1 MKQFEPLDLVPIS
14 DLLSPDFNFYVPSYQ
29 RGYRWGADQAGRLIE
44 DLEEFEKYHY
54 SSDKNKFYCLQ
65 PLVIKERILQKEEEG
80 QMVEVE
86 GLEVIDGQQRL
97 TTVLLLLQALHLRK
111 RILEGDDPSDVKACP
126 NVYSIQYETRE
137 DSSVWL
143 SLLNKI
149 IDVEKDTVA
158 EKNAVFQKFVDANC
172 DYFHF
177 AEVFKTAYGKMK
189 DWDEDQVSDFGRVLR
204 KGTRF
209 IWYYPTESAGTN
221 TGIFDRLNAG
231 KIGLNNAEL
240 IKALF
245 VQNGNWAA
253 KDLAYV
259 KSLSLEWNSMENR
272 LQNKDF
278 WGFIYRSRHPFA
290 YDTHIEYL
298 FDLLKVKKESH
309 RDIKTYTFNAYLDSY
324 RQMMNANRTG
334 QEGKAE
340 WVRREW
346 TEVKELFDTLNEW
359 YNYKPVYHRVGFILE
374 YVAGEDVL
382 SLRSKLD
389 GKKHS
394 KRIEILDEII
404 KEELSKIKS
413 HHLFYGKAQM
423 SEILFFYNI
432 LLEDRRVSDNA
443 RFSFAD
449 YKEIYKNKGWDQEH
463 VASHTDFSADGR
475 KAEELATDIIE
486 LIVGE
491 QPAMDAEKGYIIDYK
506 PHSFDEHEKDLCE
519 RALRILNA
527 NAKSTDKHSE
537 NEVQNEEETDIAKL
551 YESVQEHFKSDED
564 EFRTVTLLDGKT
576 MKEEKDFIWNFVLLH
591 AGTNRSYGNSIFPV
605 KRRRILQDEFNVY
618 TPIGTRNVFE
628 KAYSRKS
635 DQILYWSK
643 TDAKSYWEDLK
654 SVLSPYVQLSL
665 PFKHESNK

>member
-1 MKQFEPLDLVPIS
+1 MKQFKPLDLVPIS
-14 DLLSPDFNFYVPSYQ
+14 ELISSDFNFYVPSYQ
-29 RGYRWGADQAGRLIE
+29 RGYRWGADQVNQLIE

-65 PLVIKERILQKEEEG
+65 PLVVKERIIQKKECN
-80 QMVEVE
+80 QIIEVN

-97 TTVLLLLQALHLRK
+97 TTILLLLQALHLRK
-111 RILEGDDPSDVKACP
+111 RILEGDAPSEVKACP

-137 DSSVWL
+137 DSIAWL
-143 SLLNKI
+143 PELNKI
-149 IDVEKDTVA
+149 IEKDPSY
-158 EKNAVFQKFVDANC
+158 KNKFVNANC

-177 AEVFKTAYGKMK
+177 AEVFTKAYNKMK
-189 DWDEDQVSDFGRVLR
+189 DWDEDQVSDFGKVLR

-221 TGIFDRLNAG
+221 TDIFDRLNAG

-245 VQNGNWAA
+245 VQNSNWSAN
-253 KDLAYV
+253 DLAYV
-259 KSLSLEWNSMENR
+259 KALSLEWNSMENR
-272 LQNKDF
+272 LQNKEF

-298 FDLLKVKKESH
+298 FDLLQKKEDVH
-309 RDIKTYTFNAYLDSY
+309 RDTTTYTFNRYLDSY
-324 RQMMNANRTG
+324 RQMMNANLAG

-340 WVRREW
+340 WVRKKW

-359 YNYKPVYHRVGFILE
+359 YNYKPVYHRVGFVLE
-374 YVAGEDVL
+374 YVASEDVL

-394 KRIEILDEII
+394 KRIEILDGII
-404 KEELSKIKS
+404 KEELHKIKS
-413 HHLFYGKAQM
+413 QQLFYGKAQM

-432 LLEDRRVSDNA
+432 LLEDRRISDNA

-463 VASHTDFSADGR
+463 VASHTDFSADDK
-475 KAEELATDIIE
+475 KAKQLATDIIE

-491 QPAMDAEKGYIIDYK
+491 RPTKNDESGYFIDYET
-506 PHSFDEHEKDLCE
+506 HSLDEHEKNLCE
-519 RALRILNA
+519 RALRILNS
-527 NAKSTDKHSE
+527 NTQEDISSGE
-537 NEVQNEEETDIAKL
+537 NSKNEEETDIAKL
-551 YESVQEHFKSDED
+551 YEAVQEHFKSDED
-564 EFRTVTLLDGKT
+564 EFGTTTLLDGKT
-576 MKEEKDFIWNFVLLH
+576 IREEKDFIWNFVLLN
-591 AGTNRSYGNSIFPV
+591 AGTNRSYGNHIFPV
-605 KRRRILQDEFNVY
+605 KRRRILLDEFNVY

-635 DQILYWSK
+635 NQILYWSK

-654 SVLSPYVQLSL
+654 SVLNPYVQLSL
-665 PFKHESNK
+665 PFNYKPNK

>member
-1 MKQFEPLDLVPIS
+1 MKQFKPLDLVPIS
-14 DLLSPDFNFYVPSYQ
+14 ELISSDFNFYVPSYQ
-29 RGYRWGADQAGRLIE
+29 RGYRWGADQVNQLIE

-65 PLVIKERILQKEEEG
+65 PLVVKERCNQII
-80 QMVEVE
+80 EVN

-97 TTVLLLLQALHLRK
+97 TTILLLLQALHLRK
-111 RILEGDDPSDVKACP
+111 RILEGDAPSEVKACP

-137 DSSVWL
+137 DSIAWL
-143 SLLNKI
+143 PELNKI
-149 IDVEKDTVA
+149 IEKDPSY
-158 EKNAVFQKFVDANC
+158 KNKFVNANC

-177 AEVFKTAYGKMK
+177 AEVFTTAYNKMK
-189 DWDEDQVSDFGRVLR
+189 DWDEDQVSDFGKVLR

-221 TGIFDRLNAG
+221 TDIFDRLNAG

-245 VQNGNWAA
+245 VQNSNWSAN
-253 KDLAYV
+253 DLAYV
-259 KSLSLEWNSMENR
+259 KALSLEWNSMENR
-272 LQNKDF
+272 LQNKEF

-298 FDLLKVKKESH
+298 FDLLQKKEDVH
-309 RDIKTYTFNAYLDSY
+309 RDTTTYTFNRYLDSY
-324 RQMMNANRTG
+324 RQMMNTNLAG

-340 WVRREW
+340 WVRKKW

-359 YNYKPVYHRVGFILE
+359 YNYKPVYHRVGFVLE
-374 YVAGEDVL
+374 YVASEDVL

-394 KRIEILDEII
+394 KRIEILDGII
-404 KEELSKIKS
+404 KEELHKIKS
-413 HHLFYGKAQM
+413 QQLFYGKAQM

-432 LLEDRRVSDNA
+432 LLEDRRISDNA

-463 VASHTDFSADGR
+463 VASHTDFSADDK
-475 KAEELATDIIE
+475 KAKQLATDIIE

-491 QPAMDAEKGYIIDYK
+491 QPTKDDESGYFIDYK
-506 PHSFDEHEKDLCE
+506 THSLDEHEKNLCE
-519 RALRILNA
+519 RALRILNS
-527 NAKSTDKHSE
+527 NTQEDKSSGE
-537 NEVQNEEETDIAKL
+537 NSKNEEETDIAKL
-551 YESVQEHFKSDED
+551 YEAVQEHFKSDED
-564 EFRTVTLLDGKT
+564 EFGTTTLLDGKT
-576 MKEEKDFIWNFVLLH
+576 IREEKDFIWNFVLLN
-591 AGTNRSYGNSIFPV
+591 AGTNRSYGNHIFPV
-605 KRRRILQDEFNVY
+605 KRRRILLDEFNVY

-635 DQILYWSK
+635 NQILYWSK

-654 SVLSPYVQLSL
+654 SVLNPYVQLSL
-665 PFKHESNK
+665 PFNYKPNK

>member
-1 MKQFEPLDLVPIS
+1 MKQFKPLDLVPIS
-14 DLLSPDFNFYVPSYQ
+14 ELISSDFNFYVPSYQ
-29 RGYRWGADQAGRLIE
+29 RGYRWGADQVNQLIE

-65 PLVIKERILQKEEEG
+65 PLVVKERIIQKKERN
-80 QMVEVE
+80 QIIEVN

-97 TTVLLLLQALHLRK
+97 TTILLLLQALHLRK
-111 RILEGDDPSDVKACP
+111 RILEGDVPSEVKACP

-137 DSSVWL
+137 DSIAWL
-143 SLLNKI
+143 PELNKI
-149 IDVEKDTVA
+149 IEKDPSY
-158 EKNAVFQKFVDANC
+158 KNKFVNANC

-177 AEVFKTAYGKMK
+177 AEVFTTAYNKMK
-189 DWDEDQVSDFGRVLR
+189 DWDEDQGSDFGKVLR

-221 TGIFDRLNAG
+221 TDIFDRLNAG

-245 VQNGNWAA
+245 VQNNNWSAN
-253 KDLAYV
+253 DLAYV
-259 KSLSLEWNSMENR
+259 KALSLEWNSMENR
-272 LQNKDF
+272 LQNKEF

-298 FDLLKVKKESH
+298 FDLLQKKEEVH
-309 RDIKTYTFNAYLDSY
+309 RDTTTYTFNRYLDSY
-324 RQMMNANRTG
+324 RQMMNTNLAG
-334 QEGKAE
+334 QAGKAE
-340 WVRREW
+340 WVRKKW

-359 YNYKPVYHRVGFILE
+359 YNYKPVYHRVGFVLE
-374 YVAGEDVL
+374 YVASEDVL

-394 KRIEILDEII
+394 KRIEILDGII
-404 KEELSKIKS
+404 KEELHKIKS
-413 HHLFYGKAQM
+413 QQLFYGKAQM

-432 LLEDRRVSDNA
+432 LLEDRRISDNA

-463 VASHTDFSADGR
+463 VASHTDFSADDK
-475 KAEELATDIIE
+475 KAKQLATDIIE

-491 QPAMDAEKGYIIDYK
+491 QPTKDDESGYFIDYK
-506 PHSFDEHEKDLCE
+506 THSLDEREKNLCE
-519 RALRILNA
+519 RALRILNS
-527 NAKSTDKHSE
+527 NTQEDKSSGE
-537 NEVQNEEETDIAKL
+537 NSKNDEETDIAKL
-551 YESVQEHFKSDED
+551 YEAVQEHFKSDED
-564 EFRTVTLLDGKT
+564 EFGTTTLLDGKT
-576 MKEEKDFIWNFVLLH
+576 IREEKDFIWNFVLLN
-591 AGTNRSYGNSIFPV
+591 AGTNRSYGNHIFPV
-605 KRRRILQDEFNVY
+605 KRRRILLDEFNVY

-635 DQILYWSK
+635 NQILYWSK

-654 SVLSPYVQLSL
+654 SVLNPYVQLSL
-665 PFKHESNK
+665 PFNYKPNK

>member
-1 MKQFEPLDLVPIS
+1 MKQFKPLDLVPIS
-14 DLLSPDFNFYVPSYQ
+14 ELISSDFNFYVPSYQ
-29 RGYRWGADQAGRLIE
+29 RGYRWGADQVNQLIE

-65 PLVIKERILQKEEEG
+65 PLVVKERIIQKKERN
-80 QMVEVE
+80 QIIEVN

-97 TTVLLLLQALHLRK
+97 TTILLLLQALHLRK
-111 RILEGDDPSDVKACP
+111 RILEGDVPSEVKACP

-137 DSSVWL
+137 DSIAWL
-143 SLLNKI
+143 PELNKI
-149 IDVEKDTVA
+149 IEKDPSY
-158 EKNAVFQKFVDANC
+158 KNKFVNANC

-177 AEVFKTAYGKMK
+177 AEVFTTAYNKMK
-189 DWDEDQVSDFGRVLR
+189 DWDEDQVSDFGKVLR
-204 KGTRF
+204 KGTMF

-221 TGIFDRLNAG
+221 TDIFDRLNAG

-245 VQNGNWAA
+245 VQNNNWSAN
-253 KDLAYV
+253 DLAYV
-259 KSLSLEWNSMENR
+259 KALSLEWNSMENR
-272 LQNKDF
+272 LQNKEF

-298 FDLLKVKKESH
+298 FDLLQKKEEVH
-309 RDIKTYTFNAYLDSY
+309 RDTTTYTFNRYLDSY
-324 RQMMNANRTG
+324 RQMMNTNLAG
-334 QEGKAE
+334 QAGKAE
-340 WVRREW
+340 WVRKKW

-359 YNYKPVYHRVGFILE
+359 YNYKPVYHRVGFVLE
-374 YVAGEDVL
+374 YVASEDVL

-394 KRIEILDEII
+394 KRIEILDGII
-404 KEELSKIKS
+404 KEELHKIKS
-413 HHLFYGKAQM
+413 QQLFYGKAQM

-432 LLEDRRVSDNA
+432 LLEDRRISDNA

-463 VASHTDFSADGR
+463 VASHTDFSADDK
-475 KAEELATDIIE
+475 KAKQLATDIIE

-491 QPAMDAEKGYIIDYK
+491 QPTKDDESGYFIDYK
-506 PHSFDEHEKDLCE
+506 THSLDEREKNLCE
-519 RALRILNA
+519 RALRILNS
-527 NAKSTDKHSE
+527 NTQEDKSSGE
-537 NEVQNEEETDIAKL
+537 NSKNDEETDIAKL
-551 YESVQEHFKSDED
+551 YEAVQEHFKSDED
-564 EFRTVTLLDGKT
+564 EFGTTTLLDGKT
-576 MKEEKDFIWNFVLLH
+576 IREEKDFIWNFVLLN
-591 AGTNRSYGNSIFPV
+591 AGTNRSYGNHIFPV
-605 KRRRILQDEFNVY
+605 KRRRILLDEFNVY

-635 DQILYWSK
+635 NQILYWSK

-654 SVLSPYVQLSL
+654 SVLNPYVQLSL
-665 PFKHESNK
+665 PFNYKPNK

>member
-1 MKQFEPLDLVPIS
+1 MKQFKPLDLVPIS
-14 DLLSPDFNFYVPSYQ
+14 ELISSDFNFYVPSYQ
-29 RGYRWGADQAGRLIE
+29 RGYRWGADQVNQLIE

-65 PLVIKERILQKEEEG
+65 PLVVKERIIQKKERN
-80 QMVEVE
+80 QIIEVN

-97 TTVLLLLQALHLRK
+97 TTILLLLQALHLRK
-111 RILEGDDPSDVKACP
+111 RILEGDVPSEVKACP

-137 DSSVWL
+137 DSIAWL
-143 SLLNKI
+143 PELNKI
-149 IDVEKDTVA
+149 IEKDPSY
-158 EKNAVFQKFVDANC
+158 KNKFVNANC

-177 AEVFKTAYGKMK
+177 AEVFTTAYNKMK
-189 DWDEDQVSDFGRVLR
+189 DWDEDQVSDFGKVLR

-221 TGIFDRLNAG
+221 TDIFDRLNAG

-245 VQNGNWAA
+245 VQNNNWSAN
-253 KDLAYV
+253 DLAYV
-259 KSLSLEWNSMENR
+259 KALSLEWNSMENR
-272 LQNKDF
+272 LQNKEF

-298 FDLLKVKKESH
+298 FDLLQKKEEVH
-309 RDIKTYTFNAYLDSY
+309 RDTTTYTFNRYLDSY
-324 RQMMNANRTG
+324 RQMMNTNLAG
-334 QEGKAE
+334 QAGKAE
-340 WVRREW
+340 WVRKKW

-359 YNYKPVYHRVGFILE
+359 YNYKPVYHRVGFVLE
-374 YVAGEDVL
+374 YVASEDVL
-382 SLRSKLD
+382 SLRSKLG

-394 KRIEILDEII
+394 KRIEILDGII
-404 KEELSKIKS
+404 KEELHKIKS
-413 HHLFYGKAQM
+413 QQLFYGKAQM

-432 LLEDRRVSDNA
+432 LLEDRRISDNA

-463 VASHTDFSADGR
+463 VASHTDFSADDK
-475 KAEELATDIIE
+475 KAKQLATDIIE

-491 QPAMDAEKGYIIDYK
+491 QPTKDDESGYFIDYK
-506 PHSFDEHEKDLCE
+506 THSLDEREKNLCE
-519 RALRILNA
+519 RALRILNS
-527 NAKSTDKHSE
+527 NTQEDKSSGE
-537 NEVQNEEETDIAKL
+537 NSKNDEETDIAKL
-551 YESVQEHFKSDED
+551 YEAVQEHFKSDED
-564 EFRTVTLLDGKT
+564 EFGTTTLLDGKT
-576 MKEEKDFIWNFVLLH
+576 IREEKDFIWNFVLLN
-591 AGTNRSYGNSIFPV
+591 AGTNRSYGNHIFPV
-605 KRRRILQDEFNVY
+605 KRRRILLDEFNVY

-635 DQILYWSK
+635 NQILYWSK

-654 SVLSPYVQLSL
+654 SVLNPYVQLSL
-665 PFKHESNK
+665 PFNYKPNK

>member
-1 MKQFEPLDLVPIS
+1 MKQFKPLDLVPIS
-14 DLLSPDFNFYVPSYQ
+14 ELISSDFNFYVPSYQ
-29 RGYRWGADQAGRLIE
+29 RGYRWGADQVNQLIE

-65 PLVIKERILQKEEEG
+65 PLVVKERCNQII
-80 QMVEVE
+80 EVN

-97 TTVLLLLQALHLRK
+97 TTILLLLQALHLRK
-111 RILEGDDPSDVKACP
+111 RILEGDAPSEVKACP

-137 DSSVWL
+137 DSIAWL
-143 SLLNKI
+143 PELNKI
-149 IDVEKDTVA
+149 IEKDPSY
-158 EKNAVFQKFVDANC
+158 KNKFVNANC

-177 AEVFKTAYGKMK
+177 AEVFTTAYNKMK
-189 DWDEDQVSDFGRVLR
+189 DWDEDQVSDFGKVLR

-221 TGIFDRLNAG
+221 TDIFDRLNAG

-245 VQNGNWAA
+245 VQNSNWSAN
-253 KDLAYV
+253 DLAYV
-259 KSLSLEWNSMENR
+259 KALSLEWNSMENR
-272 LQNKDF
+272 LQNKEF

-298 FDLLKVKKESH
+298 FDLLQKKEDVH
-309 RDIKTYTFNAYLDSY
+309 RDTTTYTFNRYLDSY
-324 RQMMNANRTG
+324 RQMMNTNLAG

-340 WVRREW
+340 WVRKKW

-359 YNYKPVYHRVGFILE
+359 YNYKPVYHRVGFVLE
-374 YVAGEDVL
+374 YVASEDVL

-394 KRIEILDEII
+394 KRIEILDGII
-404 KEELSKIKS
+404 KEELHKIKS
-413 HHLFYGKAQM
+413 QQLFYGKAQM

-432 LLEDRRVSDNA
+432 LLEDRRISDNA

-463 VASHTDFSADGR
+463 VASHTDFSADDK
-475 KAEELATDIIE
+475 KAKQLATDIIE

-491 QPAMDAEKGYIIDYK
+491 QPTKDDESGYFIDYK
-506 PHSFDEHEKDLCE
+506 THSLDEHEKNLCE
-519 RALRILNA
+519 RALRILNS
-527 NAKSTDKHSE
+527 NTQEDKSSGE
-537 NEVQNEEETDIAKL
+537 NSKNEEETDIAKL
-551 YESVQEHFKSDED
+551 YEAVQEHFKSDED
-564 EFRTVTLLDGKT
+564 EFGTTTLLDGKT
-576 MKEEKDFIWNFVLLH
+576 IKEEKDFIWNFVLLN
-591 AGTNRSYGNSIFPV
+591 AGTNRSYGNHIFPV
-605 KRRRILQDEFNVY
+605 KRRRILLDEFNVY

-635 DQILYWSK
+635 NQILYWSK

-654 SVLSPYVQLSL
+654 SVLNPYVQLSL
-665 PFKHESNK
+665 PFNYKPNK

>member
-1 MKQFEPLDLVPIS
+1 MKQFKPLDLVPIS
-14 DLLSPDFNFYVPSYQ
+14 ELISSDFNFYVPSYQ
-29 RGYRWGADQAGRLIE
+29 RGYRWGADQVNQLIE

-65 PLVIKERILQKEEEG
+65 PLVVKERIIQKKERN
-80 QMVEVE
+80 QIIEVN

-97 TTVLLLLQALHLRK
+97 TTILLLLQALHLRK
-111 RILEGDDPSDVKACP
+111 RILEGDVPSEVKACP

-137 DSSVWL
+137 DSIAWL
-143 SLLNKI
+143 PELNKI
-149 IDVEKDTVA
+149 IEKDPSY
-158 EKNAVFQKFVDANC
+158 KNKFVNANC

-177 AEVFKTAYGKMK
+177 AEVFTTAYNKMK
-189 DWDEDQVSDFGRVLR
+189 DWDEDQVSDFGKVLR

-221 TGIFDRLNAG
+221 TDIFDRLNAG

-245 VQNGNWAA
+245 VQNNNWSAN
-253 KDLAYV
+253 DLAYV
-259 KSLSLEWNSMENR
+259 KALSLEWNSMENR
-272 LQNKDF
+272 LQNKEF

-298 FDLLKVKKESH
+298 FDLLQKKEEVH
-309 RDIKTYTFNAYLDSY
+309 RDTTTYTFNRYLDSY
-324 RQMMNANRTG
+324 RQMMNTNLAG
-334 QEGKAE
+334 QAGKAE
-340 WVRREW
+340 LVRKKW

-359 YNYKPVYHRVGFILE
+359 YNYKPVYHRVGFVLE
-374 YVAGEDVL
+374 YVASEDVL

-394 KRIEILDEII
+394 KRIEILDGII
-404 KEELSKIKS
+404 KEELHKIKS
-413 HHLFYGKAQM
+413 QQLFYGKAQM

-432 LLEDRRVSDNA
+432 LLEDRRISDNA

-463 VASHTDFSADGR
+463 VASHTDFSADDK
-475 KAEELATDIIE
+475 KAKQLATDIIE

-491 QPAMDAEKGYIIDYK
+491 QPTKDDESGYFIDYK
-506 PHSFDEHEKDLCE
+506 THSLDEREKNLCE
-519 RALRILNA
+519 RALRILNS
-527 NAKSTDKHSE
+527 NTQEDKSSGE
-537 NEVQNEEETDIAKL
+537 NSKNDEETDIAKL
-551 YESVQEHFKSDED
+551 YEAVQEHFKSDED
-564 EFRTVTLLDGKT
+564 EFGTTTLLDGKT
-576 MKEEKDFIWNFVLLH
+576 IREEKDFIWNFVLLN
-591 AGTNRSYGNSIFPV
+591 AGTNRSYGNHIFPV
-605 KRRRILQDEFNVY
+605 KRRRILLDEFNVY

-635 DQILYWSK
+635 NQILYWSK

-654 SVLSPYVQLSL
+654 SVLNPYVQLSL
-665 PFKHESNK
+665 PFNYKPNK

>member
-1 MKQFEPLDLVPIS
+1 MKQFKPLDLVPIS
-14 DLLSPDFNFYVPSYQ
+14 ALISSDFNFYVPSYQ
-29 RGYRWGADQAGRLIE
+29 RGYRWGAEQVIQLIE

-65 PLVIKERILQKEEEG
+65 PLVVKEQIIQKEEG
-80 QMVEVE
+80 NQIVDVE

-97 TTVLLLLQALHLRK
+97 TTILLLLQVLYLRK
-111 RILEGDDPSDVKACP
+111 RVLEGDVPSEVKACP

-143 SLLNKI
+143 THLNKI
-149 IDVEKDTVA
+149 IENDSSCMKE
-158 EKNAVFQKFVDANC
+158 FVDANC

-177 AEVFKTAYGKMK
+177 TEVFTTAYNKMK
-189 DWDEDQVSDFGRVLR
+189 DWDEDQIADFGKVLR
-204 KGTRF
+204 RGTRF
-209 IWYYPTESAGTN
+209 IWYYPTDSAGTN
-221 TGIFDRLNAG
+221 TDIFDRLNAG

-253 KDLAYV
+253 NDLAYV
-259 KSLSLEWNSMENR
+259 KSLALEWDSMENR
-272 LQNKDF
+272 LQNKEF

-298 FDLLKVKKESH
+298 FDLLQKKDESH
-309 RDIKTYTFNAYLDSY
+309 RDTTAYTFNKYLDSY
-324 RQMMNANRTG
+324 RQMMYTNQSG
-334 QEGKAE
+334 QKGKAE
-340 WVRREW
+340 WVRQKW

-374 YVAGEDVL
+374 YVASEDVL

-394 KRIEILDEII
+394 ERIEILNSII
-404 KEELSKIKS
+404 REELQKIKS
-413 HHLFYGKAQM
+413 QQLFHGKAQM

-432 LLEDRRVSDNA
+432 LLEDRRISDNA

-463 VASHTDFSADGR
+463 VASHTDFSADDK
-475 KAEELATDIIE
+475 KAKQLATDIIE
-486 LIVGE
+486 LIVGI
-491 QPAMDAEKGYIIDYK
+491 QPAIDDERGYFIDYETYTV
-506 PHSFDEHEKDLCE
+506 DEQEKNLCE
-519 RALRILNA
+519 RALRILNVDIQG
-527 NAKSTDKHSE
+527 DKPSE
-537 NEVQNEEETDIAKL
+537 NDIQEDEETDIAKL

-564 EFRTVTLLDGKT
+564 EFGSVTLFDGKT
-576 MKEEKDFIWNFVLLH
+576 IREEKDFIWNFVLLN
-591 AGTNRSYGNSIFPV
+591 AGTNRSYGNHIFPV
-605 KRRRILQDEFNVY
+605 KRRRILQDEFDVY

-628 KAYSRKS
+628 KAYSIKS

-654 SVLSPYVQLSL
+654 SVLSPYIQLSL
-665 PFKHESNK
+665 PFNYKSNK

>member
-1 MKQFEPLDLVPIS
+1 MKQFKPLDLVPIS
-14 DLLSPDFNFYVPSYQ
+14 ELISSDFNFYVPSYQ
-29 RGYRWGADQAGRLIE
+29 RGYRWGTDQVNQLIE

-65 PLVIKERILQKEEEG
+65 PLVVKERIIQKKERN
-80 QMVEVE
+80 QIIEVN

-97 TTVLLLLQALHLRK
+97 TTILLLLQALHLRK
-111 RILEGDDPSDVKACP
+111 RILEGDVPSEVKACP

-137 DSSVWL
+137 DSIAWL
-143 SLLNKI
+143 PELNKI
-149 IDVEKDTVA
+149 IEKDPSY
-158 EKNAVFQKFVDANC
+158 KNKFVNANC

-177 AEVFKTAYGKMK
+177 AEVFTTAYNKMK
-189 DWDEDQVSDFGRVLR
+189 DWDEDQVSDFGKVLR

-221 TGIFDRLNAG
+221 TDIFDRLNAG

-245 VQNGNWAA
+245 VQNNNWSAN
-253 KDLAYV
+253 DLAYV
-259 KSLSLEWNSMENR
+259 KALSLEWNSMENR
-272 LQNKDF
+272 LQNKEF

-298 FDLLKVKKESH
+298 FDLLQKKEEVH
-309 RDIKTYTFNAYLDSY
+309 RDTTTYTFNRYLDSY
-324 RQMMNANRTG
+324 RQMMNTNLAG
-334 QEGKAE
+334 QAGKAE
-340 WVRREW
+340 WVRKKW

-359 YNYKPVYHRVGFILE
+359 YNYKPVYHRVGFVLE
-374 YVAGEDVL
+374 YVASEDVL

-394 KRIEILDEII
+394 KRIEILDGII
-404 KEELSKIKS
+404 KEELHKIKS
-413 HHLFYGKAQM
+413 QQLFYGKAQM

-432 LLEDRRVSDNA
+432 LLEDRRISDNA

-463 VASHTDFSADGR
+463 VASHTDFSADDK
-475 KAEELATDIIE
+475 KAKQLATDIIE

-491 QPAMDAEKGYIIDYK
+491 QPTKDDESGYFIDYK
-506 PHSFDEHEKDLCE
+506 THSLDEREKNLCE
-519 RALRILNA
+519 RALRILNS
-527 NAKSTDKHSE
+527 NTQEDKSSGE
-537 NEVQNEEETDIAKL
+537 NSKNDEETDIAKL
-551 YESVQEHFKSDED
+551 YEAVQEHFKSDED
-564 EFRTVTLLDGKT
+564 EFGTTTLLDGKT
-576 MKEEKDFIWNFVLLH
+576 IREEKDFIWNFVLLN
-591 AGTNRSYGNSIFPV
+591 AGTNRSYGNHIFPV
-605 KRRRILQDEFNVY
+605 KRRRILLDEFNVY

-635 DQILYWSK
+635 NQILYWSK

-654 SVLSPYVQLSL
+654 SVLNPYVQLSL
-665 PFKHESNK
+665 PFNYKPNK

>member
-1 MKQFEPLDLVPIS
+1 MKQFKPLDLVPIS
-14 DLLSPDFNFYVPSYQ
+14 ELISSDFNFYVPSYQ
-29 RGYRWGADQAGRLIE
+29 RGYRWGADQVNQLIE

-65 PLVIKERILQKEEEG
+65 PLVVKERIIQKKERN
-80 QMVEVE
+80 QIIEVN

-97 TTVLLLLQALHLRK
+97 TTILLLLQALHLRK
-111 RILEGDDPSDVKACP
+111 RILEGDVPSEVKACP
-126 NVYSIQYETRE
+126 HVYSIQYETRE
-137 DSSVWL
+137 DSIAWL
-143 SLLNKI
+143 PELNKI
-149 IDVEKDTVA
+149 IEKDPSY
-158 EKNAVFQKFVDANC
+158 KNKFVNANC

-177 AEVFKTAYGKMK
+177 AEVFTTAYNKMK
-189 DWDEDQVSDFGRVLR
+189 DWDEDQVSDFGKVLR

-221 TGIFDRLNAG
+221 TDIFDRLNAG

-245 VQNGNWAA
+245 VQNNNWSAN
-253 KDLAYV
+253 DLAYV
-259 KSLSLEWNSMENR
+259 KALSLEWNSMENR
-272 LQNKDF
+272 LQNKEF

-298 FDLLKVKKESH
+298 FDLLQKKEEVH
-309 RDIKTYTFNAYLDSY
+309 RDTTTYTFNRYLDSY
-324 RQMMNANRTG
+324 RQMMNTNLAG
-334 QEGKAE
+334 QAGKAE
-340 WVRREW
+340 WVRKKW

-359 YNYKPVYHRVGFILE
+359 YNYKPVYHRVGFVLE
-374 YVAGEDVL
+374 YVASEDVL

-394 KRIEILDEII
+394 KRIEILDGII
-404 KEELSKIKS
+404 KEELHKIKS
-413 HHLFYGKAQM
+413 QQLFYGKAQM

-432 LLEDRRVSDNA
+432 LLEDRRISDNA

-463 VASHTDFSADGR
+463 VASHTDFSADDK
-475 KAEELATDIIE
+475 KAKQLATDIIE

-491 QPAMDAEKGYIIDYK
+491 QPTKDDESGYFIDYK
-506 PHSFDEHEKDLCE
+506 THSLDEREKNLCE
-519 RALRILNA
+519 RALRILNS
-527 NAKSTDKHSE
+527 NTQEDKSSGE
-537 NEVQNEEETDIAKL
+537 NSKNDEETDIAKL
-551 YESVQEHFKSDED
+551 YEAVQEHFKSDED
-564 EFRTVTLLDGKT
+564 EFGTTTLLDGKT
-576 MKEEKDFIWNFVLLH
+576 IREEKDFIWNFVLLN
-591 AGTNRSYGNSIFPV
+591 AGTNRSYGNHIFPV
-605 KRRRILQDEFNVY
+605 KRRRILLDEFNVY

-635 DQILYWSK
+635 NQILYWSK

-654 SVLSPYVQLSL
+654 SVLNPYVQLSL
-665 PFKHESNK
+665 PFNYKPNK

>member
-1 MKQFEPLDLVPIS
+1 MKQFKPLDLVPIS
-14 DLLSPDFNFYVPSYQ
+14 ELISSDFNFYVPSYQ
-29 RGYRWGADQAGRLIE
+29 RGYRWGADQVNQLIE

-65 PLVIKERILQKEEEG
+65 PLVVKERIIQKKERN
-80 QMVEVE
+80 QIIEVN

-97 TTVLLLLQALHLRK
+97 TTILLLLQALHLRK
-111 RILEGDDPSDVKACP
+111 RILEGDVPSEVKACP

-137 DSSVWL
+137 DSIAWL
-143 SLLNKI
+143 PELNKI
-149 IDVEKDTVA
+149 IEKDPSY
-158 EKNAVFQKFVDANC
+158 KNKFVNANC

-177 AEVFKTAYGKMK
+177 AEVFTTAYNKMK
-189 DWDEDQVSDFGRVLR
+189 DWDEDQVSDFGKVLR

-221 TGIFDRLNAG
+221 TDIFDRLNAG

-240 IKALF
+240 IKAWF
-245 VQNGNWAA
+245 VQNNNWSAN
-253 KDLAYV
+253 DLAYV
-259 KSLSLEWNSMENR
+259 KALSLEWNSMENR
-272 LQNKDF
+272 LQNKEF

-298 FDLLKVKKESH
+298 FDLLQKKEEVH
-309 RDIKTYTFNAYLDSY
+309 RDTTTYTFNRYLDSY
-324 RQMMNANRTG
+324 RQMMNTNLAG
-334 QEGKAE
+334 QAGKAE
-340 WVRREW
+340 WVRKKW

-359 YNYKPVYHRVGFILE
+359 YNYKPVYHRVGFVLE
-374 YVAGEDVL
+374 YVASEDVL

-394 KRIEILDEII
+394 KRIEILDGII
-404 KEELSKIKS
+404 KEELHKIKS
-413 HHLFYGKAQM
+413 QQLFYGKAQM

-432 LLEDRRVSDNA
+432 LLEDRRISDNA

-463 VASHTDFSADGR
+463 VASHTDFSADDK
-475 KAEELATDIIE
+475 KAKQLATDIIE

-491 QPAMDAEKGYIIDYK
+491 QPTKDDESGYFIDYK
-506 PHSFDEHEKDLCE
+506 THSLDEREKNLCE
-519 RALRILNA
+519 RALRILNS
-527 NAKSTDKHSE
+527 NTQEDKSSGE
-537 NEVQNEEETDIAKL
+537 NSKNDEETDIAKL
-551 YESVQEHFKSDED
+551 YEAVQEHFKSDED
-564 EFRTVTLLDGKT
+564 EFGTTTLLDGKT
-576 MKEEKDFIWNFVLLH
+576 IREEKDFIWNFVLLN
-591 AGTNRSYGNSIFPV
+591 AGTNRSYGNHIFPV
-605 KRRRILQDEFNVY
+605 KRRRILLDEFNVY

-635 DQILYWSK
+635 NQILYWSK

-654 SVLSPYVQLSL
+654 SVLNPYVQLSL
-665 PFKHESNK
+665 PFNYKPNK

>member
-1 MKQFEPLDLVPIS
+1 MKQFKPLDLVPIS
-14 DLLSPDFNFYVPSYQ
+14 ELISSDFNFYVPSYQ
-29 RGYRWGADQAGRLIE
+29 RGYRWGADQVNQLIE

-65 PLVIKERILQKEEEG
+65 PLVVKERIIQKKERN
-80 QMVEVE
+80 QIIEVN

-97 TTVLLLLQALHLRK
+97 TTILLLLQALHLRK
-111 RILEGDDPSDVKACP
+111 RILEGDVPSEVKACP

-137 DSSVWL
+137 DSIAWL
-143 SLLNKI
+143 PELNKI
-149 IDVEKDTVA
+149 IEKDPSY
-158 EKNAVFQKFVDANC
+158 KNKFVNANC

-177 AEVFKTAYGKMK
+177 AEVFTTAYNKMK
-189 DWDEDQVSDFGRVLR
+189 DWDEDQVSDFGKVLR

-221 TGIFDRLNAG
+221 TDIFDRLNAG

-245 VQNGNWAA
+245 VQNNNWSAN
-253 KDLAYV
+253 DLAYV
-259 KSLSLEWNSMENR
+259 KALSLEWNSMENR
-272 LQNKDF
+272 LQNKEF

-298 FDLLKVKKESH
+298 FDLLQKKEEVH
-309 RDIKTYTFNAYLDSY
+309 RDTTTYTFNRYLDSY
-324 RQMMNANRTG
+324 RQMMNTNLAG
-334 QEGKAE
+334 QAEKAE
-340 WVRREW
+340 WVRKKW

-359 YNYKPVYHRVGFILE
+359 YNYKPVYHRVGFVLE
-374 YVAGEDVL
+374 YVASEDVL

-394 KRIEILDEII
+394 KRIEILDGII
-404 KEELSKIKS
+404 KEELHKIKS
-413 HHLFYGKAQM
+413 QQLFYGKAQM

-432 LLEDRRVSDNA
+432 LLEDRRISDNA

-463 VASHTDFSADGR
+463 VASHTDFSADDK
-475 KAEELATDIIE
+475 KAKQLATDIIE

-491 QPAMDAEKGYIIDYK
+491 QPTKDDESGYFIDYK
-506 PHSFDEHEKDLCE
+506 THSLDEREKNLCE
-519 RALRILNA
+519 RALRILNS
-527 NAKSTDKHSE
+527 NTQEDKSSGE
-537 NEVQNEEETDIAKL
+537 NSKNDEETDIAKL
-551 YESVQEHFKSDED
+551 YEAVQEHFKSDED
-564 EFRTVTLLDGKT
+564 EFGTTTLLDGKT
-576 MKEEKDFIWNFVLLH
+576 IREEKDFIWNFVLLN
-591 AGTNRSYGNSIFPV
+591 AGTNRSYGNHIFPV
-605 KRRRILQDEFNVY
+605 KRRRILLDEFNVY

-635 DQILYWSK
+635 NQILYWSK

-654 SVLSPYVQLSL
+654 SVLNPYVQLSL
-665 PFKHESNK
+665 PFNYKPNK

>member
-1 MKQFEPLDLVPIS
+1 MKQFKPLDLVPIS
-14 DLLSPDFNFYVPSYQ
+14 ELISSDFNFYVPSYQ
-29 RGYRWGADQAGRLIE
+29 RGYRWGADQVNQLIE

-65 PLVIKERILQKEEEG
+65 PLVVKERIIQKKERN
-80 QMVEVE
+80 QIIEVN

-97 TTVLLLLQALHLRK
+97 TTILLLLQALHLRK
-111 RILEGDDPSDVKACP
+111 RILEGDVPSEVKACP

-137 DSSVWL
+137 DSIAWL
-143 SLLNKI
+143 PELNKI
-149 IDVEKDTVA
+149 IEKDPSY
-158 EKNAVFQKFVDANC
+158 KNKFVNANC

-177 AEVFKTAYGKMK
+177 AEVFTTAYNKMK
-189 DWDEDQVSDFGRVLR
+189 DWDEDQVSDFGKVLR

-221 TGIFDRLNAG
+221 TDIFDRLNAG

-245 VQNGNWAA
+245 VQNNNWSAN
-253 KDLAYV
+253 DLAYV
-259 KSLSLEWNSMENR
+259 KALSLEWNSMENR
-272 LQNKDF
+272 LQNKEF

-298 FDLLKVKKESH
+298 FDLLQKKEEVH
-309 RDIKTYTFNAYLDSY
+309 RDTTTYTFNRYLDSY
-324 RQMMNANRTG
+324 RQMMNTNLAG
-334 QEGKAE
+334 QAGKAE
-340 WVRREW
+340 WVRKKW

-359 YNYKPVYHRVGFILE
+359 YNYKPVYHRVGFVLE
-374 YVAGEDVL
+374 YVASEDVL

-394 KRIEILDEII
+394 KRIEILDGII
-404 KEELSKIKS
+404 KEELHKIKS
-413 HHLFYGKAQM
+413 QQLFYGKAQM

-432 LLEDRRVSDNA
+432 LLEDRRISDNA

-463 VASHTDFSADGR
+463 VASHTDFSADDK
-475 KAEELATDIIE
+475 KAKQLATDIIE

-491 QPAMDAEKGYIIDYK
+491 QPTKDDESGYFIDYK
-506 PHSFDEHEKDLCE
+506 THSLDEREKNLCE
-519 RALRILNA
+519 RALRILNS
-527 NAKSTDKHSE
+527 NTQEDKSSGE
-537 NEVQNEEETDIAKL
+537 NSKNDEETDIAKL
-551 YESVQEHFKSDED
+551 YEAVQEHFKSDED
-564 EFRTVTLLDGKT
+564 EFGTTTLLDGKT
-576 MKEEKDFIWNFVLLH
+576 IREEKDFIWNFVLLN
-591 AGTNRSYGNSIFPV
+591 AGTNRSYGNHIFPV
-605 KRRRILQDEFNVY
+605 KRRRILLDEFNVY

-635 DQILYWSK
+635 NQILYWSK

-654 SVLSPYVQLSL
+654 SVLNPYVQFSL
-665 PFKHESNK
+665 PFNYKPNK

>member
-1 MKQFEPLDLVPIS
+1 MKQFKPLDLVPIS
-14 DLLSPDFNFYVPSYQ
+14 ELISSDFNFYVPSYQ
-29 RGYRWGADQAGRLIE
+29 RGYRWGADQVNQLIE

-65 PLVIKERILQKEEEG
+65 PLVVKERIIQKKERN
-80 QMVEVE
+80 QIIEVN

-97 TTVLLLLQALHLRK
+97 TTILLLLQALHLRK
-111 RILEGDDPSDVKACP
+111 RILEGDVPSEVKACP

-137 DSSVWL
+137 DSIAWL
-143 SLLNKI
+143 PELNKI
-149 IDVEKDTVA
+149 IEKDPSY
-158 EKNAVFQKFVDANC
+158 KNKFVNANC

-177 AEVFKTAYGKMK
+177 AEVFTTAYNKMK
-189 DWDEDQVSDFGRVLR
+189 DWDEDQVSDFGKVLR

-221 TGIFDRLNAG
+221 TDIFDRLNAG

-245 VQNGNWAA
+245 VQNNNWSAN
-253 KDLAYV
+253 DLAYV
-259 KSLSLEWNSMENR
+259 KALSLEWNSMENR
-272 LQNKDF
+272 LQNKEF

-298 FDLLKVKKESH
+298 FDLLQKKEEVH
-309 RDIKTYTFNAYLDSY
+309 RDTTTYTFNRYLDSY
-324 RQMMNANRTG
+324 RQMMNTNLAG
-334 QEGKAE
+334 QAGKAE
-340 WVRREW
+340 WVRKKW

-359 YNYKPVYHRVGFILE
+359 YNYKPVYHRVGFVLE
-374 YVAGEDVL
+374 YVASEDVL

-394 KRIEILDEII
+394 KRIEILDGII
-404 KEELSKIKS
+404 KEELHKIKS
-413 HHLFYGKAQM
+413 QQLFYGKAQM

-432 LLEDRRVSDNA
+432 LLEDRRISDNA

-463 VASHTDFSADGR
+463 VASHTDFSADDK
-475 KAEELATDIIE
+475 KAKQLATDIIE

-491 QPAMDAEKGYIIDYK
+491 QPTKDDESGYFIDYK
-506 PHSFDEHEKDLCE
+506 THSLDEREKNLCE
-519 RALRILNA
+519 RALRILNS
-527 NAKSTDKHSE
+527 NTQEDKSSGE
-537 NEVQNEEETDIAKL
+537 NSKNDEETDIAKL
-551 YESVQEHFKSDED
+551 YEAVQEHFKSDED
-564 EFRTVTLLDGKT
+564 EFGTTTLLDGKT
-576 MKEEKDFIWNFVLLH
+576 IREEKDFIWNFVLLN
-591 AGTNRSYGNSIFPV
+591 AGTNRSYGNHIFTV
-605 KRRRILQDEFNVY
+605 KRRRILLDEFNVY

-635 DQILYWSK
+635 NQILYWSK

-654 SVLSPYVQLSL
+654 SVLNPYVQLSL
-665 PFKHESNK
+665 PFNYKPNK

>member
-1 MKQFEPLDLVPIS
+1 MKQFKPLDLVPIS
-14 DLLSPDFNFYVPSYQ
+14 ELISSDFNFYVPSYQ
-29 RGYRWGADQAGRLIE
+29 RGYRWGADQVNQLIE

-65 PLVIKERILQKEEEG
+65 PLVVKERCNQII
-80 QMVEVE
+80 EVN

-97 TTVLLLLQALHLRK
+97 TTILLLLQALHLRK
-111 RILEGDDPSDVKACP
+111 RILEGDAPSEVKACP

-137 DSSVWL
+137 DSIAWL
-143 SLLNKI
+143 PELNKI
-149 IDVEKDTVA
+149 IEKDPSY
-158 EKNAVFQKFVDANC
+158 KNKFVNANC

-177 AEVFKTAYGKMK
+177 AEVFTTAYNKMK
-189 DWDEDQVSDFGRVLR
+189 DWDEDQVSDFGKVLR

-221 TGIFDRLNAG
+221 TDIFDRLNAG

-245 VQNGNWAA
+245 VQNSNWSAN
-253 KDLAYV
+253 DLAYV
-259 KSLSLEWNSMENR
+259 KALSLEWNSMENR
-272 LQNKDF
+272 LQNKEF

-298 FDLLKVKKESH
+298 FDLLQKKEDVH
-309 RDIKTYTFNAYLDSY
+309 RDTTTYTFNRYLDSY
-324 RQMMNANRTG
+324 RQMMNTNLAG

-340 WVRREW
+340 WVRKKW

-359 YNYKPVYHRVGFILE
+359 YNYKPVYHRVGFVLE
-374 YVAGEDVL
+374 YVASEDVL

-394 KRIEILDEII
+394 KRIEILDGII
-404 KEELSKIKS
+404 KEELHKIKS
-413 HHLFYGKAQM
+413 QQLFYGKAQM

-432 LLEDRRVSDNA
+432 LLEDRRISDNA

-463 VASHTDFSADGR
+463 VASHTDFSADDK
-475 KAEELATDIIE
+475 KAKQLATDIIE

-491 QPAMDAEKGYIIDYK
+491 QPTKDDESGYFIDYK
-506 PHSFDEHEKDLCE
+506 THSLDEHEKNLCE
-519 RALRILNA
+519 RALRILNS
-527 NAKSTDKHSE
+527 NTQEDKSSGE
-537 NEVQNEEETDIAKL
+537 NSKNEEETDIAKL
-551 YESVQEHFKSDED
+551 HEAVQEHFKSDED
-564 EFRTVTLLDGKT
+564 EFGTTTLLDGKT
-576 MKEEKDFIWNFVLLH
+576 IREEKDFIWNFVLLN
-591 AGTNRSYGNSIFPV
+591 AGTNRSYGNHIFPV
-605 KRRRILQDEFNVY
+605 KRRRILLDEFNVY

-635 DQILYWSK
+635 NQILYWSK

-654 SVLSPYVQLSL
+654 SVLNPYVQLSL
-665 PFKHESNK
+665 PFNYKPNK

>member
-1 MKQFEPLDLVPIS
+1 MKQFKSLDLVPIS
-14 DLLSPDFNFYVPSYQ
+14 ELISSDFNFYVPSYQ
-29 RGYRWGADQAGRLIE
+29 RGYRWGADQVNQLIE

-65 PLVIKERILQKEEEG
+65 PLVVKERIIQKKERN
-80 QMVEVE
+80 QIIEVN

-97 TTVLLLLQALHLRK
+97 TTILLLLQALHLRK
-111 RILEGDDPSDVKACP
+111 RILEGDVPSEVKACP

-137 DSSVWL
+137 DSIAWL
-143 SLLNKI
+143 PELNKI
-149 IDVEKDTVA
+149 IEKDPSY
-158 EKNAVFQKFVDANC
+158 KNKFVNANC

-177 AEVFKTAYGKMK
+177 AEVFTTAYNKMK
-189 DWDEDQVSDFGRVLR
+189 DWDEDQVSDFGKVLR

-221 TGIFDRLNAG
+221 TDIFDRLNAG

-245 VQNGNWAA
+245 VQNNNWSAN
-253 KDLAYV
+253 DLAYV
-259 KSLSLEWNSMENR
+259 KALSLEWNSMENR
-272 LQNKDF
+272 LQNKEF

-298 FDLLKVKKESH
+298 FDLLQKKEEVH
-309 RDIKTYTFNAYLDSY
+309 RDTTTYTFNRYLDSY
-324 RQMMNANRTG
+324 RQMMNTNLAG
-334 QEGKAE
+334 QAGKAE
-340 WVRREW
+340 WVRKKW

-359 YNYKPVYHRVGFILE
+359 YNYKPVYHRVGFVLE
-374 YVAGEDVL
+374 YVASEDVL

-394 KRIEILDEII
+394 KRIEILDGII
-404 KEELSKIKS
+404 KEELHKIKS
-413 HHLFYGKAQM
+413 QQLFYGKAQM

-432 LLEDRRVSDNA
+432 LLEDRRISDNA

-463 VASHTDFSADGR
+463 VASHTDFSADDK
-475 KAEELATDIIE
+475 KAKQLATDIIE

-491 QPAMDAEKGYIIDYK
+491 QPTKDDESGYFIDYK
-506 PHSFDEHEKDLCE
+506 THSLDEREKNLCE
-519 RALRILNA
+519 RALRILNS
-527 NAKSTDKHSE
+527 NTQEDKSSGE
-537 NEVQNEEETDIAKL
+537 NSKNDEETDIAKL
-551 YESVQEHFKSDED
+551 YEAVQEHFKSDED
-564 EFRTVTLLDGKT
+564 EFGTTTLLDGKT
-576 MKEEKDFIWNFVLLH
+576 IREEKDFIWNFVLLN
-591 AGTNRSYGNSIFPV
+591 AGTNRSYGNHIFPV
-605 KRRRILQDEFNVY
+605 KRRRILLDEFNVY

-635 DQILYWSK
+635 NQILYWSK

-654 SVLSPYVQLSL
+654 SVLNPYVQLSL
-665 PFKHESNK
+665 PFNYKPNK

>member
-1 MKQFEPLDLVPIS
+1 MKQFKPLDLVPIS
-14 DLLSPDFNFYVPSYQ
+14 ELISSDFNFYVPSYQ
-29 RGYRWGADQAGRLIE
+29 RGYRWGADQVNQLIE

-65 PLVIKERILQKEEEG
+65 PLVVKERCNQII
-80 QMVEVE
+80 EVN

-97 TTVLLLLQALHLRK
+97 TTILLLLQALHLRK
-111 RILEGDDPSDVKACP
+111 RILEGDAPSEVKACP

-137 DSSVWL
+137 DSIAWL
-143 SLLNKI
+143 PELNKI
-149 IDVEKDTVA
+149 IEKDPSY
-158 EKNAVFQKFVDANC
+158 KNKFVNANC

-177 AEVFKTAYGKMK
+177 AEVFTTAYNKMK
-189 DWDEDQVSDFGRVLR
+189 DWDEDQVSDFGKVLR

-221 TGIFDRLNAG
+221 TDIFDRLNAG

-245 VQNGNWAA
+245 VQNSNWSAN
-253 KDLAYV
+253 DLAYV
-259 KSLSLEWNSMENR
+259 KALSLEWNSMENR
-272 LQNKDF
+272 LQNKEF

-298 FDLLKVKKESH
+298 FDLLQKKEDVH
-309 RDIKTYTFNAYLDSY
+309 RDTTTYTFNRYLDSY
-324 RQMMNANRTG
+324 RQMMNTNLAG

-340 WVRREW
+340 WVRKKW

-359 YNYKPVYHRVGFILE
+359 YNYKPVYHRVGFVLE
-374 YVAGEDVL
+374 YVASEDVL

-394 KRIEILDEII
+394 KRIEILDGII
-404 KEELSKIKS
+404 KEELHKIKS
-413 HHLFYGKAQM
+413 QQLFYGKAQM

-432 LLEDRRVSDNA
+432 LLEDRRISDNA

-463 VASHTDFSADGR
+463 VASHTDFSADDK
-475 KAEELATDIIE
+475 KAKQLATDIIE
-486 LIVGE
+486 LIVGK
-491 QPAMDAEKGYIIDYK
+491 QPTKDDESGYFIDYK
-506 PHSFDEHEKDLCE
+506 THSLDEHEKNLCE
-519 RALRILNA
+519 RALRILNS
-527 NAKSTDKHSE
+527 NTQEDKSSGE
-537 NEVQNEEETDIAKL
+537 NSKNEEETDIAKL
-551 YESVQEHFKSDED
+551 YEAVQEHFKSDED
-564 EFRTVTLLDGKT
+564 EFGTTTLLDGKT
-576 MKEEKDFIWNFVLLH
+576 IREEKDFIWNFVLLN
-591 AGTNRSYGNSIFPV
+591 AGTNRSYGNHIFPV
-605 KRRRILQDEFNVY
+605 KRRRILLDEFNVY

-635 DQILYWSK
+635 NQILYWSK

-654 SVLSPYVQLSL
+654 SVLNPYVQLSL
-665 PFKHESNK
+665 PFNYKPNK

>member
-1 MKQFEPLDLVPIS
+1 MKQFKPLDLVPIS
-14 DLLSPDFNFYVPSYQ
+14 ELISSDFNFYVPSYQ
-29 RGYRWGADQAGRLIE
+29 RGYRWGADQVNQLIE

-65 PLVIKERILQKEEEG
+65 PLVVKERCNQII
-80 QMVEVE
+80 EVN

-97 TTVLLLLQALHLRK
+97 TTILLLLQALHLRK
-111 RILEGDDPSDVKACP
+111 RILEGDAPSEVKACP

-137 DSSVWL
+137 DSIAWL
-143 SLLNKI
+143 PELNKI
-149 IDVEKDTVA
+149 IEKDPSY
-158 EKNAVFQKFVDANC
+158 KNKFVNANC

-177 AEVFKTAYGKMK
+177 AEVFTTAYNKMK
-189 DWDEDQVSDFGRVLR
+189 DWDEDQVSDFGKVLR

-221 TGIFDRLNAG
+221 TDIFDRLNAG

-245 VQNGNWAA
+245 VQNSNWSAN
-253 KDLAYV
+253 DLAYV
-259 KSLSLEWNSMENR
+259 KALSLEWNSMENR
-272 LQNKDF
+272 LQNKEF

-298 FDLLKVKKESH
+298 FDLLQKKEDVH
-309 RDIKTYTFNAYLDSY
+309 RDTTTYTFNRYLDSY
-324 RQMMNANRTG
+324 RQMMNTNLAG

-340 WVRREW
+340 WVRKKW

-359 YNYKPVYHRVGFILE
+359 YNYKPVYHRVGFVLE
-374 YVAGEDVL
+374 YVASEDVL

-394 KRIEILDEII
+394 KRIEILDGII
-404 KEELSKIKS
+404 KEELHKIKS
-413 HHLFYGKAQM
+413 QQLFYGKAQM

-432 LLEDRRVSDNA
+432 LLEDRRISDNA

-463 VASHTDFSADGR
+463 VASHTDFSADNK
-475 KAEELATDIIE
+475 KAKQLATDIIE

-491 QPAMDAEKGYIIDYK
+491 QPTKDDESGYFIDYK
-506 PHSFDEHEKDLCE
+506 THSLDEHEKNLCE
-519 RALRILNA
+519 RALRILNS
-527 NAKSTDKHSE
+527 NTQEDKSSGE
-537 NEVQNEEETDIAKL
+537 NSKNEEETDIAKL
-551 YESVQEHFKSDED
+551 YEAVQEHFKSDED
-564 EFRTVTLLDGKT
+564 EFGTTTLLDGKT
-576 MKEEKDFIWNFVLLH
+576 IKEEKDFIWNFVLLN
-591 AGTNRSYGNSIFPV
+591 AGTNRSYGNHIFPV
-605 KRRRILQDEFNVY
+605 KRRRILLDEFNVY

-635 DQILYWSK
+635 NQILYWSK

-654 SVLSPYVQLSL
+654 SVLNPYVQLSL
-665 PFKHESNK
+665 PFNYKPNK